1 MKKLLI
7 FILPFILISCA
18 SNKKSSERQWSE
30 TERIQTTETITM
42 PSLTAT
48 LTRPP
53 VLIADD
59 TIRWA
64 DPVTG
69 IEAKQ
74 YKDVKTG
81 QDKLEVKVPEH
92 SGTKTTVSERKTTG
106 SETSSSKTKWQM
118 PWWLFFII
126 IAVLLYMVVKFL
138 W

>member
-1 MKKLLI
+1 MKNLLI
-7 FILPFILISCA
+7 FILPIILISCA
-18 SNKKSSERQWSE
+18 SNKKSSDRQWSE

-81 QDKLEVKVPEH
+81 QEKLEVKVPEREAV
-92 SGTKTTVSERKTTG
+92 KNTVSNIDRSGKEST
-106 SETSSSKTKWQM
+106 SSKTKWQM